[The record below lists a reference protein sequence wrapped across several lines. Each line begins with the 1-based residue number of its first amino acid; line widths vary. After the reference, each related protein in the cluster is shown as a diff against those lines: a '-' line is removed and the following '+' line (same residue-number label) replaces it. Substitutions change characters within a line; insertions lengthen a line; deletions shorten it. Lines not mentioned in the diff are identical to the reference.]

1 MGAERRMN
9 YEVGRAV
16 PCAPRKLKERA
27 RLQAGAQ
34 GLTRPVWLPARPLWL
49 LLAAVALMGC
59 KSVLVSSYISPRVT
73 GRVLDADTRQPISD
87 VQVRRFN
94 PTAQAT
100 YDEATKG
107 GQRLDPARGVRTDQ
121 EGRFVLDA
129 ERDLTLLQQQVWFSV
144 TVSFQHEGY
153 QTLRTNFSLANLTTN
168 APAGPP
174 VVNAGDIL
182 LHPTS
187 P

>member
-1 MGAERRMN
+1 
-9 YEVGRAV
+9 
-16 PCAPRKLKERA
+16 
-27 RLQAGAQ
+27 
-34 GLTRPVWLPARPLWL
+34 
-49 LLAAVALMGC
+49 
-59 KSVLVSSYISPRVT
+59 
-73 GRVLDADTRQPISD
+73 VLDADTRQPISD

-144 TVSFQHEGY
+144 TVSFQHEGC
-153 QTLRTNFSLANLTTN
+153 QTLRTNFSLAWRWTLDCHQETLSACALQPFQGLAQDLLCDFRNLAGIQNAEEFQIVTRALSRPSSLRSPQYRVVSSTTRSN
-168 APAGPP
+168 RCSAF
-174 VVNAGDIL
+174 
-182 LHPTS
+182 
-187 P
+187 